1 MADKD
6 LRELY
11 KNVDS
16 ILSSVNVENIDPNAP
31 DFDNLP
37 DGYYL
42 CEVQKLELCVS
53 KKGNL
58 QVKGQFKTI
67 ENGLKVV
74 IDEDGD
80 SKLEEI
86 TKTKDRMI
94 FKYWTLSEKKDV
106 EKFIKDMLKFEGDE
120 PGVPLLEKEYFSN
133 SELLEQA
140 LEVLQ
145 EMNIYAQISTSKN
158 KEGESSSWTNLISW
172 SRAASLGLI
181 DE

>member
-1 MADKD
+1 MADNN

-16 ILSSVNVENIDPNAP
+16 ILSTVNVGKIDPNAP
-31 DFDNLP
+31 DYEDLP

-58 QVKGQFKTI
+58 QVKGAFKTV
-67 ENGLKVV
+67 EEGLAVT
-74 IDEDGD
+74 IDEEGE
-80 SKLEEI
+80 SQLTPVE
-86 TKTKDRMI
+86 KTKDKV
-94 FKYWTLSEKKDV
+94 FYKYWTLSEKKDV

-120 PGVPLLEKEYFSN
+120 PGVPLLEKEYFLN
-133 SELLEQA
+133 SEVLEQA

-145 EMNIYAQISTSKN
+145 GMNIYAQVSTSKN
-158 KEGESSSWTNLISW
+158 KEGETSSWKNLISW
-172 SRAASLGLI
+172 SRAQSLGLV
-181 DE
+181 E